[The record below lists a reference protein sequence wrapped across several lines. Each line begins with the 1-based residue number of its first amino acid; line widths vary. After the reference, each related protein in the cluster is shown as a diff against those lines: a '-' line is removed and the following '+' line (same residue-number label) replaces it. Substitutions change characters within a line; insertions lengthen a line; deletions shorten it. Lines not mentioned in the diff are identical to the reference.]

1 MSDSTAVGQVGVAL
15 NPYGVT
21 RGTILSCIVFI
32 FLTWAVTPDVFYGT
46 TYYFYLSPEN
56 AYAVCYVV
64 LSVAHFVHVTVG
76 YIFCP
81 SAFAG
86 ACLSQ
91 MRPMMSYATAKVQT
105 AHHPTSLARSC

>member
-1 MSDSTAVGQVGVAL
+1 MAL

-56 AYAVCYVV
+56 ACVD
-64 LSVAHFVHVTVG
+64 L
-76 YIFCP
+76 P
-81 SAFAG
+81 RFAIN
-86 ACLSQ
+86 
-91 MRPMMSYATAKVQT
+91 RFDD
-105 AHHPTSLARSC
+105 H

>member
-1 MSDSTAVGQVGVAL
+1 MAL

-56 AYAVCYVV
+56 AYVDLLRYAINRTIRSCDCTLY
-64 LSVAHFVHVTVG
+64 
-76 YIFCP
+76 FCP

-91 MRPMMSYATAKVQT
+91 LRPKIPCASAKVQT
-105 AHHPTSLARSC
+105 ARHPLSPVRNF